1 MLPLSPLWPSGAF
14 GLLVKPWGAPGW
26 PLNLLQPLCTSRLPI
41 TSQFWGTSR
50 LPIPSWP
57 HQTPRPVVPLCSLLG
72 HEGSLAST
80 SVMACPPTPIEFPPA
95 TVHLQISH
103 HTPVVGLWLHFAPW
117 LWGACRLTCYI
128 PVVKHLRASS
138 HPIPVGSCLQVSPHT
153 SFMGIPM
160 LSSPSCGAV
169 GPLIPPCSPHTPFV
183 GYPYASPHIPVVGH
197 LPAPFTPHL

>member
-1 MLPLSPLWPSGAF
+1 MGLSIPCLCTPCPVPSVGHGCLSTPCCVPPLGPFLPPLLPFYPQASSIPTLESLLAAASCSSVLKSQPSAASVLPLSPLWPSGAF

-117 LWGACRLTCYI
+117 LWGCGVPAGLPVTSRL
-128 PVVKHLRASS
+128 
-138 HPIPVGSCLQVSPHT
+138 
-153 SFMGIPM
+153 
-160 LSSPSCGAV
+160 
-169 GPLIPPCSPHTPFV
+169 
-183 GYPYASPHIPVVGH
+183 
-197 LPAPFTPHL
+197 